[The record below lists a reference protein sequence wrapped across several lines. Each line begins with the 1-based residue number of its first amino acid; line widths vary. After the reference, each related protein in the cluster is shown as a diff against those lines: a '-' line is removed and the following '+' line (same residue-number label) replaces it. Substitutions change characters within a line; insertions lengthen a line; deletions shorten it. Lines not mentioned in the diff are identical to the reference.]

1 MERKERRGGKGKKR
15 KGNKKRK
22 EKERE
27 EGREE
32 RNLCSCDFSLGET
45 PHRPYRY
52 FLLTTIKQTIIAAI
66 QWKATRKEYSIKAGR
81 LYIYKVRIKY
91 RPTLYN
97 GSYNRL

>member
-1 MERKERRGGKGKKR
+1 MERKERRGEKKGKKR
-15 KGNKKRK
+15 KGK
-22 EKERE
+22 EKKKRE

-81 LYIYKVRIKY
+81 LYIY
-91 RPTLYN
+91 
-97 GSYNRL
+97 